1 VKPQTGDPDPMT
13 NPKDITA
20 PPDYHIHTF
29 LCKHA
34 EGELPEY
41 RTAAK
46 RQKIPQI
53 CFADHCPNPDGY
65 DPMHRMKMGEFSSY
79 RDMVARMQDGEAPF
93 VLFGVEAD
101 YYNGCETFLRAWL
114 PAQDFDL
121 IIGSVHYIQDWGFDN
136 PDQRNA
142 WDAVDVTD
150 VWKTYFEL
158 VRRLARSGLFDI
170 VGHIDLPKKFGHRPL
185 DKDLKEMAQPT
196 LDCIAEAGMGIE
208 INTSGLRKPVGEI
221 YPSEFILSMACE
233 REIPICFG
241 SDAHRPEDVGADFD
255 KGLKLSRAAGYTHYF
270 KIKQRRKKII
280 PLPGNGG

>member
-1 VKPQTGDPDPMT
+1 MT
-13 NPKDITA
+13 NTKDSNV

-29 LCKHA
+29 LCNHA
-34 EGELPEY
+34 EGEVPEY

-53 CFADHCPNPDGY
+53 CFTDHSPSPDGY
-65 DPMHRMKMGEFSSY
+65 DPEHRMKMGEFSSY
-79 RDMVARMQDGEAPF
+79 RDMIARMQDGKAPF

-101 YYNGCETFLRAWL
+101 YYEGCEAFLKKWL

-121 IIGSVHYIQDWGFDN
+121 VIGSVHYIENWGFDN
-136 PDQRNA
+136 PDQRNV
-142 WDAVDVTD
+142 WDEFDVTD

-158 VRRLARSGLFDI
+158 VRRLACSGLFDI
-170 VGHIDLPKKFGHRPL
+170 VGHLDLPKKFGHRPP
-185 DKDLKEMAQPT
+185 DKDLKEMVLPT

-221 YPSEFILSMACE
+221 YPSACILSMACE

-241 SDAHRPEDVGADFD
+241 SDAHRPEEVGLDFD
-255 KGLKLSRAAGYTHYF
+255 RALELSRAAGYTHYF
-270 KIKQRRKKII
+270 TIKQRMKKIL
-280 PLPGNGG
+280 PLPGKGQFYV